1 MADTLFLQLAGLVV
15 ILLVAPLVIFFAG
28 WYTREF
34 LGREDECKHQREV
47 RRLNDRI
54 NSLLAVEKQLTDQAD
69 QELYQPAFLRRPNRD
84 RNGGGRI

>member
-34 LGREDECKHQREV
+34 VASKDECEHKREV

-54 NSLLAVEKQLTDQAD
+54 NALLAVERQLADQAD
-69 QELYQPAFLRRPNRD
+69 QELYQPAFLRRR
-84 RNGGGRI
+84 GGRI